1 MRGVRPALLSAVAHV
16 QTPNPLERLDDSLVA
31 DLVPFTRWCR
41 GDGER
46 GLKLVDEDLTAE
58 PEVRRTWNALQEEAH
73 DCRRSL
79 VRSHAVQIDGVDV
92 GAFVVASPEGARGL
106 TLGGIGVVEVFEQG
120 RPEVGRADVPC
131 WFLNAAFEY

>member
-1 MRGVRPALLSAVAHV
+1 MCKPPIPMSVLTIPLLQIWSHSRAGV
-16 QTPNPLERLDDSLVA
+16 
-31 DLVPFTRWCR
+31 

-46 GLKLVDEDLTAE
+46 GLKLADEDLTAE

-79 VRSHAVQIDGVDV
+79 VRSHTVQIDGVDV